1 MKNIF
6 SLKGKV
12 VLLTGATGYL
22 GAEMAKG
29 FVFAGAEV
37 LVNSRTEERALL
49 LIEEL
54 RALGGRAEQAIFDV
68 RSKESIVDYFQR
80 RGQTSLHVLVNNAY
94 AGGGGTIETSSDS
107 DYAAAY
113 EISLLSSHNLLTA
126 ALPSLRAAVGERGGA
141 SVINIGSMYGVVSPD
156 LRLYDSPESSNPPF
170 YGAAKAAL
178 IHWTRYAACE
188 FGHEQIRVNAITPGP
203 FPSKNVRS
211 NHPDFVQ
218 RLESKSPMRRIG
230 ECDEIV
236 GPAVF
241 LASSASSYVNGA
253 NLVVD
258 GGWTA
263 W

>member
-1 MKNIF
+1 MRDIF

-22 GAEMAKG
+22 GGEMAKG
-29 FVFAGAEV
+29 FA
-37 LVNSRTEERALL
+37 RALL
-49 LIEEL
+49 LVEEL
-54 RALGGRAEQAIFDV
+54 RALGGRAEQAVFDV
-68 RSKESIVDYFQR
+68 RSKESIADYFQM
-80 RGQTSLHVLVNNAY
+80 RGQAPLHVLVNNAY
-94 AGGGGTIETSSDS
+94 GGKGGTIETSNDS

-126 ALPSLRAAVGERGGA
+126 ALPSLRAAVGECGEA
-141 SVINIGSMYGVVSPD
+141 SVINVGSMYGVVSPD
-156 LRLYDSPESSNPPF
+156 LRVYDSPESSNPPF

-178 IHWTRYAACE
+178 IHWTKYAACE
-188 FGHEQIRVNAITPGP
+188 FGHEKIRVNAITPGP
-203 FPSKNVRS
+203 FPSTSVRM

-218 RLESKSPMRRIG
+218 RLENKSPMGRVG
-230 ECDEIV
+230 DCGEIV

-241 LASSASSYVNGA
+241 LASPASSYVNGA